1 MGSEVQG
8 STVQGAG
15 LEARCPGLEASGSGF
30 TAQGSACDLRLGAW
44 CSRRWPRG
52 PWPTPR
58 GSRRKARGAVL
69 EVQGSRPQAPGPRL
83 EAQGSMLDVRGSRLG
98 APDPRLHAAAE
109 ARGARLEA
117 RGQRKARCSDSEQG
131 LRLEA
136 WGSRLDVRGSR
147 LEVRGPRFNAQGS
160 MLEAGGSKR
169 RRRRGSSSS
178 PAMRQFRDRKELVPR
193 WRGTG
198 TSGIRYVVP
207 ECIDLL
213 LISSPG
219 VLQLVCIS
227 SRCNKAGLEAAVGG
241 IQRAVVLH
249 VLGAKRYLNPIQT
262 STSPTFAHIVI
273 TQSYWTLADM
283 LLGLWTCRII

>member
-1 MGSEVQG
+1 MGLGTQG
-8 STVQGAG
+8 VG
-15 LEARCPGLEASGSGF
+15 LEARGPRLA
-30 TAQGSACDLRLGAW
+30 ALGARREAR
-44 CSRRWPRG
+44 CSRFKALGPRH
-52 PWPTPR
+52 
-58 GSRRKARGAVL
+58 
-69 EVQGSRPQAPGPRL
+69 QAPG
-83 EAQGSMLDVRGSRLG
+83 SRLKARCLTFE
-98 APDPRLHAAAE
+98 APGLGHQAPRLHAAAE

-169 RRRRGSSSS
+169 RRQRGSSSS

-249 VLGAKRYLNPIQT
+249 VLGAKRYLNTIQT
-262 STSPTFAHIVI
+262 STSPVFVPIVI
-273 TQSYWTLADM
+273 TQSYCTLADM
-283 LLGLWTCRII
+283 LLGLWTCHII